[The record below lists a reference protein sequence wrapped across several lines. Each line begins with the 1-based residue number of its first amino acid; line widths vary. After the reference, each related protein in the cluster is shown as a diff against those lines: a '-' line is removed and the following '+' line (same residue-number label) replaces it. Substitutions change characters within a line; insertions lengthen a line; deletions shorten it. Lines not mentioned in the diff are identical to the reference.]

1 MKNLNINLNDRS
13 WPAIIEDAP
22 DGSGDGILT
31 FPPELIEITGW
42 VEGTKLNLEVRD
54 GCLYITEI

>member
-1 MKNLNINLNDRS
+1 MNNRS
-13 WPAIIEDAP
+13 WPAIIEEAE

>member
-1 MKNLNINLNDRS
+1 MNDRS

-31 FPPELIEITGW
+31 FPPELIQITGW
-42 VEGTKLNLEVRD
+42 VEGTKLNLEVKD

>member
-1 MKNLNINLNDRS
+1 MNYSSNNTTNLT

-42 VEGTKLNLEVRD
+42 VEGTKLKLEVKN